1 MSKTVRKI
9 VKFEIVRQLKKP
21 SFWISALIMPMVIGA
36 SVLVSY
42 LAVPKEEPEAK
53 LDEDTT
59 VAILDEAG
67 VLPEENPFNLY
78 TDREEAIEAVKKGEL
93 DLFFH
98 VPADFAE
105 TKKAEFYHL
114 SEELG
119 LFDFDSYALKGIL
132 SQYNSQ
138 KLTPL
143 EIIAVTGDFEV
154 NENKLTADGE
164 SDDVL
169 KRAVTSGIF
178 TCIFVIFMITVGSQL
193 LMTVVEEKEN
203 RISEMILT
211 ATSSKHLIIGK
222 IISMITLGLMQV
234 LIFVVPIIIIL
245 IVSKENAFINDMLSL
260 VDLSPASLAINLV
273 IFCSSVVLFTGLC
286 TMVGVMVPTAKDASQ
301 FLGPVIIATTFP
313 LYFFSAFIVSEP
325 SVLVQI
331 LTYFP
336 PSAPLA
342 ILLRTA
348 FGTLSTLEFCIGIGI
363 VIISA
368 IIATKLTVVIFQ
380 KTAISYEVFKPKLF
394 KKRS

>member
-9 VKFEIVRQLKKP
+9 VKFEIIRQLKKP

-36 SVLVSY
+36 SVLVGY
-42 LAVPKEEPEAK
+42 LAAPKDEPEAK

-143 EIIAVTGDFEV
+143 EIIAVTGNFEV

-211 ATSSKHLIIGK
+211 ATSSKYLIIGK

-234 LIFVVPIIIIL
+234 LIFVVPTMIIL

-260 VDLSPASLAINLV
+260 VDLSPASLATNLV

-286 TMVGVMVPTAKDASQ
+286 TMLGAMVPTAKNASQ

-313 LYFFSAFIVSEP
+313 LYFLSAFMVSEP

-363 VIISA
+363 VIVSA

-394 KKRS
+394 KKRL